1 MYITYTLPNKKEVK
15 LKELLYKDLRVF
27 SLYGGTS
34 THSQIEFLES
44 FILTKGL
51 NILEKF
57 FALIYLRLQCVGS
70 DIIIGSNKGDIGISL
85 EYIRSNIEG
94 ISNIETDVT
103 IEDIQYTLDYPL
115 HFNTGNDDFILSLIK
130 RIKIGEEELIIG
142 DLTEEEYEQVVD
154 RLPKQLYNYINSF
167 LDDKGSFF
175 NLVLLEQRDNV
186 EVDPIGFNIIQ
197 TGFPK
202 FIVSMFNC
210 ISDTGYREMLF
221 ALSKRINDVS
231 FLINSTYLEVHDYF
245 ELYKEEIEAERSA
258 G

>member
-51 NILEKF
+51 NILEKV

-70 DIIIGSNKGDIGISL
+70 DIIIGSSRGDIGVSL

-103 IEDIQYTLDYPL
+103 IDEVQYTLDYPL
-115 HFNTGNDDFILSLIK
+115 RFNTGNDDFILSLIK

-154 RLPKQLYNYINSF
+154 RLPKQLYNYINNF
-167 LDDKGSFF
+167 LNFI
-175 NLVLLEQRDNV
+175 LLEQRDNV
-186 EVDPIGFNIIQ
+186 EVDPIGFNVIQ
-197 TGFPK
+197 VAFTE

-221 ALSKRINDVS
+221 TLSKRINDVS
-231 FLINSTYLEVHDYF
+231 FLVNSTYLEVHDYF
-245 ELYKEEIEAERSA
+245 ELYKEEIEAERGA